1 MQQDKATYA
10 FVEPTAT
17 QSIHPFA
24 IVATQFHLPVLP
36 GDQVY
41 LGYKMQE
48 LV

>member
-24 IVATQFHLPVLP
+24 IVATQFHLPVLL